1 MSMEKE
7 EKCAFDKVINVLTD
21 HNLVQTKDY
30 VIKNYNKGCFYIRFC
45 PKQHT
50 VLDIE
55 YFYEMI
61 PNISIFKIKYD
72 YGIMYLNLK
81 IRLRK

>member
-1 MSMEKE
+1 MD

-21 HNLVQTKDY
+21 HNLRQTRDY
-30 VIKNYNKGCFYIRFC
+30 VIENYSRGCFYIRFC
-45 PKQHT
+45 PRRYV

-61 PNISIFKIKYD
+61 PDISVFKIKHSGD
-72 YGIMYLNLK
+72 MMYLNLK
-81 IRLRK
+81 VRLRK